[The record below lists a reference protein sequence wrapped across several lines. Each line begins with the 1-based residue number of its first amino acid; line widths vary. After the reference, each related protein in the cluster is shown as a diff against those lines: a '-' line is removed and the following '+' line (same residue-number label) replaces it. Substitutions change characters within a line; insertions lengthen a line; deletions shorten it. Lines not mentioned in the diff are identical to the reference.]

1 MWGKLQTHRDKKNDA
16 EVLAIAAAGAPLDVM
31 AMFFESHIEELPDLC
46 VEKLAEAVDKRASDT
61 PYRRES
67 ENWKDLAAWAR
78 IELKRRKSNGRIC
91 ENTGCSDGFGSC
103 GTVGGTDFLCACRTD
118 EVPLA
123 LSGGMMDNETLTRI
137 LSARFITCNEQTRKG
152 SKGCTKECKLY
163 ELQEP
168 GMTCRDS
175 VLLHAEEAKK
185 ILKIRSH
192 NS

>member
-1 MWGKLQTHRDKKNDA
+1 MWGKLQTHGEKKNDA

-118 EVPLA
+118 
-123 LSGGMMDNETLTRI
+123 
-137 LSARFITCNEQTRKG
+137 
-152 SKGCTKECKLY
+152 
-163 ELQEP
+163 
-168 GMTCRDS
+168 
-175 VLLHAEEAKK
+175 
-185 ILKIRSH
+185 
-192 NS
+192 

>member
-1 MWGKLQTHRDKKNDA
+1 MWGKLQTHGDKKNDA

-61 PYRRES
+61 PCHRES

-103 GTVGGTDFLCACRTD
+103 GTVGGIDFLCA
-118 EVPLA
+118 
-123 LSGGMMDNETLTRI
+123 GRI
-137 LSARFITCNEQTRKG
+137 
-152 SKGCTKECKLY
+152 
-163 ELQEP
+163 
-168 GMTCRDS
+168 D
-175 VLLHAEEAKK
+175 
-185 ILKIRSH
+185 
-192 NS
+192 

>member
-1 MWGKLQTHRDKKNDA
+1 MWGKLQTHGDKKNDA

-61 PYRRES
+61 PCHRES

-78 IELKRRKSNGRIC
+78 IELKRRKSNGRVC

-118 EVPLA
+118 
-123 LSGGMMDNETLTRI
+123 
-137 LSARFITCNEQTRKG
+137 
-152 SKGCTKECKLY
+152 
-163 ELQEP
+163 
-168 GMTCRDS
+168 
-175 VLLHAEEAKK
+175 
-185 ILKIRSH
+185 
-192 NS
+192 